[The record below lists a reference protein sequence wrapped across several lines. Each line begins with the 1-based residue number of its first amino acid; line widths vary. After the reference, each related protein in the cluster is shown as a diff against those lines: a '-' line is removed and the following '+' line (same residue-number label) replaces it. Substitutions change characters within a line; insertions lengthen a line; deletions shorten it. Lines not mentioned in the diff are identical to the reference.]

1 MLATYAGVV
10 ATKAEL
16 NDIAKP
22 FGATCD
28 GWASFGN
35 SR

>member
-10 ATKAEL
+10 ATRAEL
-16 NDIAKP
+16 NDIAGA